1 MLSSFHFGSRT
12 TNISNEPNKCIV
24 GWVKI
29 RTPLQDNYFL
39 VDFLCGIRNNIESSH
54 IEPYFAADTLYKI
67 QLWTNQK
74 APSQELASHWS
85 KVGFY
90 KGCPQQNKAL
100 YENFQYYSWSQTQ
113 NLPGNNCLGW
123 GSGFSPTLVQRQ
135 INFWR
140 VFVIFS
146 QGKCCFYTGLSISDA
161 NLAKISWLEVLW
173 VLFQWQKSI
182 SKKFHR

>member
-1 MLSSFHFGSRT
+1 MICSFVTEIVPTKPLTRKFLPNWHQILIDLCKSSTFLVKKSQIPSKSLFAS
-12 TNISNEPNKCIV
+12 EL

-29 RTPLQDNYFL
+29 RTPIQDNYFL

-74 APSQELASHWS
+74 ALYHELASHWC

-100 YENFQYYSWSQTQ
+100 YENFQHYS
-113 NLPGNNCLGW
+113 
-123 GSGFSPTLVQRQ
+123 
-135 INFWR
+135 
-140 VFVIFS
+140 
-146 QGKCCFYTGLSISDA
+146 
-161 NLAKISWLEVLW
+161 
-173 VLFQWQKSI
+173 
-182 SKKFHR
+182 